1 MLFPL
6 PIPHSQFP
14 CFMNGLL
21 KMLPMMLRLS
31 GDNEEVREQAAF
43 VTWRAVAGPQVSY
56 NCVPFRL
63 YQKRLVIATLDL
75 TWKNQMERLSGQY
88 LFRINS
94 LLGGPY
100 VTFIEFR
107 IDRETVLGSRPPD
120 PRRFVWRHTE
130 EIEAELT
137 PAAGRIKDD
146 SLREQF
152 LRVAAKCLERRV
164 VENGE

>member
-1 MLFPL
+1 
-6 PIPHSQFP
+6 
-14 CFMNGLL
+14 MNSLL

-43 VTWRAVAGPQVSY
+43 VAWRAVAGPQVAY
-56 NCVPFRL
+56 NCAPFRL
-63 YQKRLVIATLDL
+63 YQKRLIIATLDM

-107 IDRETVLGSRPPD
+107 IDRETALSSRPPD
-120 PRRFVWRHTE
+120 PKRFEWNHTE
-130 EIEAELT
+130 EIEEELG

-152 LRVAAKCLERRV
+152 LRAAAKCLERGGAGN
-164 VENGE
+164 VE

>member
-1 MLFPL
+1 
-6 PIPHSQFP
+6 
-14 CFMNGLL
+14 MNSLL
-21 KMLPMMLRLS
+21 KMLPMMIRLS

-43 VTWRAVAGPQVSY
+43 VAWRAVSGPQVAY

-63 YQKRLVIATLDL
+63 YQRHLVIAALDL
-75 TWKNQMERLSGQY
+75 AWKNQMERLSGQY

-120 PRRFVWRHTE
+120 QKKFEWRRTG
-130 EIEAELT
+130 EIEAELM

-152 LRVAAKCLERRV
+152 LRAAAKCLERT
-164 VENGE
+164 GD

>member
-1 MLFPL
+1 
-6 PIPHSQFP
+6 
-14 CFMNGLL
+14 MNSLL

-120 PRRFVWRHTE
+120 PRRFEWRRTE

-152 LRVAAKCLERRV
+152 LRAAAKCLERRV
-164 VENGE
+164 VGNEE